1 MLQDEQTLRRTVAK
15 NIAAY
20 RKSHKD
26 TQLDLA
32 RKLNYSDKS
41 VSKWERGEG
50 LPDVYILAQIA
61 QLYGVTVSN
70 LIGEEEPPKK
80 ANPHF
85 HIYVLLL
92 SVALVYAIA
101 RRTKG
106 NRVTSLLLAGVMI
119 GSLFSACTSYVK
131 LVADPSNQLPAIT
144 YWLMG
149 SLSGTRMNVVAFAAV
164 PMLIGLAP
172 LLILRWRINLL
183 TLGEEEARSMG
194 ANTNRLRLVV
204 ILCATVL
211 TAASVAVSGMIGW
224 VGLVI
229 PHLSRKLVGNDCRHL
244 LPASA
249 LFGAIF
255 LLLVDNISR
264 NLLATEIPIGILTAF
279 VGAPFFL
286 YLMTRKEHLL

>member
-92 SVALVYAIA
+92 SVALVFVIAAI
-101 RRTKG
+101 
-106 NRVTSLLLAGVMI
+106 
-119 GSLFSACTSYVK
+119 LFT
-131 LVADPSNQLPAIT
+131 
-144 YWLMG
+144 
-149 SLSGTRMNVVAFAAV
+149 AFTIAAV
-164 PMLIGLAP
+164 PFPSWL
-172 LLILRWRINLL
+172 
-183 TLGEEEARSMG
+183 
-194 ANTNRLRLVV
+194 
-204 ILCATVL
+204 
-211 TAASVAVSGMIGW
+211 
-224 VGLVI
+224 
-229 PHLSRKLVGNDCRHL
+229 
-244 LPASA
+244 
-249 LFGAIF
+249 
-255 LLLVDNISR
+255 
-264 NLLATEIPIGILTAF
+264 
-279 VGAPFFL
+279 FFL
-286 YLMTRKEHLL
+286 YAVPVSSIVCIVFTSLWWGILMQGLSITALIWSAGLCIYLSIPSIPYLKLIFVVCAAVQVLITLWELFRFSRTRTWFQSALSAPAGAHCRFQSTDSAVTNNGRLFRHRNSDRQSVWRRGMSAPATDLQLLQCK

>member
-92 SVALVYAIA
+92 SVALVFVIAAI
-101 RRTKG
+101 
-106 NRVTSLLLAGVMI
+106 
-119 GSLFSACTSYVK
+119 LFT
-131 LVADPSNQLPAIT
+131 
-144 YWLMG
+144 
-149 SLSGTRMNVVAFAAV
+149 AFTIAAV
-164 PMLIGLAP
+164 PFPSWL
-172 LLILRWRINLL
+172 
-183 TLGEEEARSMG
+183 
-194 ANTNRLRLVV
+194 
-204 ILCATVL
+204 
-211 TAASVAVSGMIGW
+211 
-224 VGLVI
+224 
-229 PHLSRKLVGNDCRHL
+229 
-244 LPASA
+244 
-249 LFGAIF
+249 
-255 LLLVDNISR
+255 
-264 NLLATEIPIGILTAF
+264 
-279 VGAPFFL
+279 FFL
-286 YLMTRKEHLL
+286 YAVPVSSIVCIVFTSLWWGILMQGLSITALIWSAGAWHLSVDPHPHPEPEPYFRRLRRRAGPHHPLGAVPLLPDKNMVLSASASPGAAEGGFLYIWQSFPARRKRQAAGGIPT

>member
-85 HIYVLLL
+85 HIYVLLIRNCKK
-92 SVALVYAIA
+92 SIYITFPNFYDYP
-101 RRTKG
+101 RTIKIK
-106 NRVTSLLLAGVMI
+106 SLI
-119 GSLFSACTSYVK
+119 
-131 LVADPSNQLPAIT
+131 
-144 YWLMG
+144 
-149 SLSGTRMNVVAFAAV
+149 
-164 PMLIGLAP
+164 
-172 LLILRWRINLL
+172 
-183 TLGEEEARSMG
+183 
-194 ANTNRLRLVV
+194 
-204 ILCATVL
+204 
-211 TAASVAVSGMIGW
+211 
-224 VGLVI
+224 
-229 PHLSRKLVGNDCRHL
+229 
-244 LPASA
+244 
-249 LFGAIF
+249 
-255 LLLVDNISR
+255 
-264 NLLATEIPIGILTAF
+264 
-279 VGAPFFL
+279 
-286 YLMTRKEHLL
+286 

>member
-92 SVALVYAIA
+92 SVALVFVLAAI
-101 RRTKG
+101 
-106 NRVTSLLLAGVMI
+106 
-119 GSLFSACTSYVK
+119 LFT
-131 LVADPSNQLPAIT
+131 
-144 YWLMG
+144 
-149 SLSGTRMNVVAFAAV
+149 AFTIAAV
-164 PMLIGLAP
+164 PFPSWLFFLYAVPVSSIVCIVFTSLWWGILMQTLSITALIWSAGACIYLSIPIPIPNLSLIFVVCAAVQVLITLWELFRFSRTRTWFGAYLHTGLGDFTRKFRSTLKLAGYP
-172 LLILRWRINLL
+172 L
-183 TLGEEEARSMG
+183 
-194 ANTNRLRLVV
+194 
-204 ILCATVL
+204 
-211 TAASVAVSGMIGW
+211 
-224 VGLVI
+224 
-229 PHLSRKLVGNDCRHL
+229 RHL
-244 LPASA
+244 LKQMP
-249 LFGAIF
+249 
-255 LLLVDNISR
+255 
-264 NLLATEIPIGILTAF
+264 PPLTAQSTARGGF
-279 VGAPFFL
+279 SYICKSFTNLQFPPLSSLRRIRTAQQILNAERFCRR
-286 YLMTRKEHLL
+286 Y

>member
-92 SVALVYAIA
+92 SVALVFVLAAI
-101 RRTKG
+101 
-106 NRVTSLLLAGVMI
+106 
-119 GSLFSACTSYVK
+119 LF
-131 LVADPSNQLPAIT
+131 
-144 YWLMG
+144 
-149 SLSGTRMNVVAFAAV
+149 
-164 PMLIGLAP
+164 
-172 LLILRWRINLL
+172 
-183 TLGEEEARSMG
+183 
-194 ANTNRLRLVV
+194 
-204 ILCATVL
+204 
-211 TAASVAVSGMIGW
+211 TA
-224 VGLVI
+224 
-229 PHLSRKLVGNDCRHL
+229 SRL
-244 LPASA
+244 LPYRSRRGCFSCTLCRCRALCVSSLPPSGGAS
-249 LFGAIF
+249 
-255 LLLVDNISR
+255 
-264 NLLATEIPIGILTAF
+264 
-279 VGAPFFL
+279 
-286 YLMTRKEHLL
+286 

>member
-92 SVALVYAIA
+92 SVALVFVIAAILFTA
-101 RRTKG
+101 FTIEYVVR
-106 NRVTSLLLAGVMI
+106 GVDI
-119 GSLFSACTSYVK
+119 DA
-131 LVADPSNQLPAIT
+131 
-144 YWLMG
+144 
-149 SLSGTRMNVVAFAAV
+149 AAV
-164 PMLIGLAP
+164 ARAVELSVENYCSVHAMLHKAAEIQ
-172 LLILRWRINLL
+172 
-183 TLGEEEARSMG
+183 T
-194 ANTNRLRLVV
+194 V
-204 ILCATVL
+204 IT
-211 TAASVAVSGMIGW
+211 I
-224 VGLVI
+224 I
-229 PHLSRKLVGNDCRHL
+229 Q
-244 LPASA
+244 
-249 LFGAIF
+249 
-255 LLLVDNISR
+255 
-264 NLLATEIPIGILTAF
+264 E
-279 VGAPFFL
+279 
-286 YLMTRKEHLL
+286 

>member
-92 SVALVYAIA
+92 SVALVFVIAAI
-101 RRTKG
+101 
-106 NRVTSLLLAGVMI
+106 
-119 GSLFSACTSYVK
+119 LFTAFTIAAVACV
-131 LVADPSNQLPAIT
+131 L
-144 YWLMG
+144 
-149 SLSGTRMNVVAFAAV
+149 AFA
-164 PMLIGLAP
+164 
-172 LLILRWRINLL
+172 
-183 TLGEEEARSMG
+183 EEFFIAHV
-194 ANTNRLRLVV
+194 RLV
-204 ILCATVL
+204 
-211 TAASVAVSGMIGW
+211 GM
-224 VGLVI
+224 VGLHMLDVVVVVWNANQ
-229 PHLSRKLVGNDCRHL
+229 HLRRL
-244 LPASA
+244 AE
-249 LFGAIF
+249 IF
-255 LLLVDNISR
+255 FCLS
-264 NLLATEIPIGILTAF
+264 
-279 VGAPFFL
+279 
-286 YLMTRKEHLL
+286 

>member
-1 MLQDEQTLRRTVAK
+1 MAARRRPSEAVCILAPGGAKCTLPARTGTIPVGERHSTGSRISCNTNAFREGGVLMLQDEQTLRRTVAK

-92 SVALVYAIA
+92 SVALVFVIAAI
-101 RRTKG
+101 
-106 NRVTSLLLAGVMI
+106 
-119 GSLFSACTSYVK
+119 LFT
-131 LVADPSNQLPAIT
+131 
-144 YWLMG
+144 
-149 SLSGTRMNVVAFAAV
+149 AFTIAAV
-164 PMLIGLAP
+164 PFPSWL
-172 LLILRWRINLL
+172 
-183 TLGEEEARSMG
+183 
-194 ANTNRLRLVV
+194 
-204 ILCATVL
+204 
-211 TAASVAVSGMIGW
+211 
-224 VGLVI
+224 
-229 PHLSRKLVGNDCRHL
+229 
-244 LPASA
+244 
-249 LFGAIF
+249 
-255 LLLVDNISR
+255 
-264 NLLATEIPIGILTAF
+264 
-279 VGAPFFL
+279 FFL
-286 YLMTRKEHLL
+286 YAVPVSSIVCIVFTSLWWGILMQGLSITALIWSAGACIYLSIPIPIPNLSLIFVVCAAVQVLITLWELFRFSRTRTWF

>member
-26 TQLDLA
+26 TQMDLA

-92 SVALVYAIA
+92 SVALVFVIAAI
-101 RRTKG
+101 
-106 NRVTSLLLAGVMI
+106 
-119 GSLFSACTSYVK
+119 LFT
-131 LVADPSNQLPAIT
+131 
-144 YWLMG
+144 
-149 SLSGTRMNVVAFAAV
+149 AFTIAAV
-164 PMLIGLAP
+164 PFPSWL
-172 LLILRWRINLL
+172 
-183 TLGEEEARSMG
+183 
-194 ANTNRLRLVV
+194 
-204 ILCATVL
+204 
-211 TAASVAVSGMIGW
+211 
-224 VGLVI
+224 
-229 PHLSRKLVGNDCRHL
+229 
-244 LPASA
+244 
-249 LFGAIF
+249 
-255 LLLVDNISR
+255 
-264 NLLATEIPIGILTAF
+264 
-279 VGAPFFL
+279 FFL
-286 YLMTRKEHLL
+286 YAVHRLHLPLVGHPDAGPVHHGPHLVSRGLHLSVDPHPHPEPEPYFRRLRRRAGSHHPLGAVPLLPDKNMVLSASVSPGEAGGGLLYIRQSFPARRKRQGRRRHPHLKISLDKLRVCANI

>member
-92 SVALVYAIA
+92 SVALVFVIAAILFTAFTIAAVA
-101 RRTKG
+101 R
-106 NRVTSLLLAGVMI
+106 VL
-119 GSLFSACTSYVK
+119 
-131 LVADPSNQLPAIT
+131 
-144 YWLMG
+144 
-149 SLSGTRMNVVAFAAV
+149 AFA
-164 PMLIGLAP
+164 
-172 LLILRWRINLL
+172 
-183 TLGEEEARSMG
+183 EEFFIAHV
-194 ANTNRLRLVV
+194 RLV
-204 ILCATVL
+204 
-211 TAASVAVSGMIGW
+211 GM
-224 VGLVI
+224 VGLHMLDVVVVVWNANQ
-229 PHLSRKLVGNDCRHL
+229 HLRRL
-244 LPASA
+244 AE
-249 LFGAIF
+249 IF
-255 LLLVDNISR
+255 FCLS
-264 NLLATEIPIGILTAF
+264 
-279 VGAPFFL
+279 
-286 YLMTRKEHLL
+286 

>member
-92 SVALVYAIA
+92 SVALVFVIAAI
-101 RRTKG
+101 
-106 NRVTSLLLAGVMI
+106 
-119 GSLFSACTSYVK
+119 LFT
-131 LVADPSNQLPAIT
+131 
-144 YWLMG
+144 
-149 SLSGTRMNVVAFAAV
+149 AFTIAAFTIAAV
-164 PMLIGLAP
+164 PFPSWL
-172 LLILRWRINLL
+172 
-183 TLGEEEARSMG
+183 
-194 ANTNRLRLVV
+194 
-204 ILCATVL
+204 
-211 TAASVAVSGMIGW
+211 
-224 VGLVI
+224 
-229 PHLSRKLVGNDCRHL
+229 
-244 LPASA
+244 
-249 LFGAIF
+249 
-255 LLLVDNISR
+255 
-264 NLLATEIPIGILTAF
+264 
-279 VGAPFFL
+279 FFL
-286 YLMTRKEHLL
+286 YAVPVSCIRMPHLPLVGHSDAGPVHHGPHLVSRGLHLSVDPHPHPEPEPYFRRLRRRAGPHHPLGAVPLLPDKNMVLSASVSPGAAGGIPGPAV

>member
-20 RKSHKD
+20 RKFHKD

-92 SVALVYAIA
+92 SVALVFVLAAI
-101 RRTKG
+101 
-106 NRVTSLLLAGVMI
+106 
-119 GSLFSACTSYVK
+119 LFT
-131 LVADPSNQLPAIT
+131 
-144 YWLMG
+144 
-149 SLSGTRMNVVAFAAV
+149 AFTIAAV
-164 PMLIGLAP
+164 PFPSWL
-172 LLILRWRINLL
+172 
-183 TLGEEEARSMG
+183 
-194 ANTNRLRLVV
+194 
-204 ILCATVL
+204 
-211 TAASVAVSGMIGW
+211 
-224 VGLVI
+224 
-229 PHLSRKLVGNDCRHL
+229 
-244 LPASA
+244 
-249 LFGAIF
+249 
-255 LLLVDNISR
+255 
-264 NLLATEIPIGILTAF
+264 
-279 VGAPFFL
+279 FFL
-286 YLMTRKEHLL
+286 YAVPVSSIVCIVFTSLWWGILMQTLSITALIWSAGACIYLSIPIPIPNLSLIFVVCAAVQVLITLWELFRFSRTRTWF